1 MEKKNTK
8 NTKNFRKSRFK
19 WCPTGNTGLN
29 YNKFFFFQRV
39 RVLSKYHVRA
49 FTGQLNLI
57 LLGTMLAGLTEESK

>member
-1 MEKKNTK
+1 MEKK

-29 YNKFFFFQRV
+29 YNKFLIFFQ
-39 RVLSKYHVRA
+39 RVLSKYHVRV